1 MLYNCL
7 LLNSYFD
14 YNVRIGR
21 TALKTATIRFFV
33 LLFTLALAM
42 NALADDQD
50 KATKEIK
57 KITSISVDS
66 NMRAIVNR
74 TMADTLK
81 AKRLDLVKER
91 QDMNLNYGDLFL
103 AQQLAA
109 TGVKMEDIAAQ
120 LKAGKTIF
128 DIANANHANWK
139 EINSEAKKLNKKID
153 DNIEKSFTDAK
164 KQAALNMGGD
174 YDAKADK
181 VPADSNISKDEY
193 AEAQARYTHLHDAA
207 GAGLPTGD
215 ANTMNPGG
223 VNAAG
228 APSPVAAAG
237 KH

>member
-74 TMADTLK
+74 TMADMLK
-81 AKRLDLVKER
+81 AKRLDLAKER

-109 TGVKMEDIAAQ
+109 SGVKMDDIAAQ
-120 LKAGKTIF
+120 LKSGKTML
-128 DIANANHANWK
+128 DIANANHA
-139 EINSEAKKLNKKID
+139 
-153 DNIEKSFTDAK
+153 
-164 KQAALNMGGD
+164 
-174 YDAKADK
+174 
-181 VPADSNISKDEY
+181 
-193 AEAQARYTHLHDAA
+193 
-207 GAGLPTGD
+207 
-215 ANTMNPGG
+215 
-223 VNAAG
+223 
-228 APSPVAAAG
+228 
-237 KH
+237 

>member
-1 MLYNCL
+1 MLDNCL

-14 YNVRIGR
+14 YNVRIWR
-21 TALKTATIRFFV
+21 IPMKTATIRLF
-33 LLFTLALAM
+33 LLFCTVALSIA
-42 NALADDQD
+42 AFADDQE

-74 TMADTLK
+74 TMADMLK

-109 TGVKMEDIAAQ
+109 SGVKMDDIAAQ
-120 LKAGKTIF
+120 LKSGKTML
-128 DIANANHANWK
+128 DNANHANWK
-139 EINSEAKKLNKKID
+139 EINSDAKKLNKKID

-164 KQAALNMGGD
+164 KQAALNMADD

-207 GAGLPTGD
+207 GAALPTGD
-215 ANTMNPGG
+215 ANVKGSGAG
-223 VNAAG
+223 VM
-228 APSPVAAAG
+228 APSSS
-237 KH
+237 H

>member
-1 MLYNCL
+1 M
-7 LLNSYFD
+7 
-14 YNVRIGR
+14 
-21 TALKTATIRFFV
+21 KTATIRS
-33 LLFTLALAM
+33 LFLCATALTLAVT
-42 NALADDQD
+42 ALADDRE

-128 DIANANHANWK
+128 DVANANHANWK

-164 KQAALNMGGD
+164 KQAALNMADD

-193 AEAQARYTHLHDAA
+193 ADAQSRYQHLHDQA
-207 GAGLPTGD
+207 GSQLPTGD
-215 ANTMNPGG
+215 ANTMNQGAG
-223 VNAAG
+223 INAAG

>member
-1 MLYNCL
+1 M
-7 LLNSYFD
+7 
-14 YNVRIGR
+14 
-21 TALKTATIRFFV
+21 KTATIRLFV
-33 LLFTLALAM
+33 LFCAVAFSLTAF
-42 NALADDQD
+42 ADDQD

-74 TMADTLK
+74 TMADMLK

-109 TGVKMEDIAAQ
+109 SAVKMDDIAAQ
-120 LKAGKTIF
+120 LKAGKTML

-139 EINSEAKKLNKKID
+139 EINSDAKKLNKKID

-164 KQAALNMGGD
+164 KQAALNMADD

-215 ANTMNPGG
+215 ANGINQGPG
-223 VNAAG
+223 VPPA
-228 APSPVAAAG
+228 VASGG

>member
-1 MLYNCL
+1 M
-7 LLNSYFD
+7 
-14 YNVRIGR
+14 
-21 TALKTATIRFFV
+21 KTATIRLFV
-33 LLFTLALAM
+33 LSCAVAFSLTAF
-42 NALADDQD
+42 ADDQE
-50 KATKEIK
+50 KGTKEIK
-57 KITSISVDS
+57 KITSIAVDT

-74 TMADTLK
+74 TMADLLK

-109 TGVKMEDIAAQ
+109 SGVKMDDIAAQ
-120 LKAGKTIF
+120 LKSGKTVL

-153 DNIEKSFTDAK
+153 DNIQKFFTDSK
-164 KQAALNMGGD
+164 KQTALNMADD

-207 GAGLPTGD
+207 GAALPTGD
-215 ANTMNPGG
+215 ANGINQGAG
-223 VNAAG
+223 VPPA
-228 APSPVAAAG
+228 VASGG

>member
-1 MLYNCL
+1 MLDNCL
-7 LLNSYFD
+7 LLDSCFD
-14 YNVRIGR
+14 YNVRIWR
-21 TALKTATIRFFV
+21 IPMKTATIR
-33 LLFTLALAM
+33 LFILFCTVALSLAAF
-42 NALADDQD
+42 ADDQD

-74 TMADTLK
+74 TMADMLK

-109 TGVKMEDIAAQ
+109 SGVKMDDIAAQ
-120 LKAGKTIF
+120 LKSGKTML

-139 EINSEAKKLNKKID
+139 EINSDAKKLNKKID

-164 KQAALNMGGD
+164 KQAALNMADD

-193 AEAQARYTHLHDAA
+193 AEAQARYTHLHEASGAA
-207 GAGLPTGD
+207 LPTGD
-215 ANTMNPGG
+215 ANGINQGPG
-223 VNAAG
+223 VPPA
-228 APSPVAAAG
+228 VASGG